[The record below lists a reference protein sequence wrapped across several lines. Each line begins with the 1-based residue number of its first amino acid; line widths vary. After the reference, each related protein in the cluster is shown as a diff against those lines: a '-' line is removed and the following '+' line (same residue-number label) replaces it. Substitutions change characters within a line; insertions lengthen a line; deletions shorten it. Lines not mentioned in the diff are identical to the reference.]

1 MRQRR
6 LWRSLGSG
14 VRERLPGDGLE
25 AGVASGAMEDWLEP
39 CLDAEE
45 MRATDRWAIQ
55 DQGVPSLQLM
65 EAAGRAVAEA
75 TAEAAGSSR
84 AVIVCGKGNNGG
96 DGLVAARTL
105 REMGFEV
112 EALLLAPG
120 DQLSDDAKA
129 NLQRFD
135 GARAVDPGEVA
146 SAIDGAGVVVDAI
159 FGTGFAGTPR
169 DPAASA
175 IEAMNDADAPV
186 VATDVA
192 SGVNAATGE
201 VEGHAVAA
209 DVTVTFHA
217 PKVGHWV
224 APGKEHTGELRV
236 APIGIPDGAPIDPK
250 AGLIDPRVLE
260 RVSARAPGSTK
271 FTSGQVVII
280 GGSRGLTGAVCL
292 AALGAVRAGAGYAT
306 VAVPADLESIFE
318 VKLTEVMSL
327 GCASRDGRLRP
338 AASEQVV
345 SATERAACVVLGSG
359 MGREQ
364 GTQRLVRE
372 LTERI
377 EAPLVIDADGL
388 NAYAGRIDSLA
399 DRKGPFVLTPHAGE
413 MGRLLDRD
421 SKEIDAKR
429 VESAKEAASR
439 SGGIVLLK
447 GDDSIV
453 TDGEHIAVNSI
464 SSPQLATAGTG
475 DVLSG
480 VIAALIARGL
490 DPFAGACAAVVAH
503 SRAGRVA
510 GERVGH
516 DSVIAGDVID
526 SIPAGL
532 AL

>member
-1 MRQRR
+1 
-6 LWRSLGSG
+6 
-14 VRERLPGDGLE
+14 
-25 AGVASGAMEDWLEP
+25 MEEWLDP
-39 CLDAEE
+39 CLDADE
-45 MRATDRWAIQ
+45 MRATDSWAIK
-55 DQGVPSLQLM
+55 DRGVPSLELM
-65 EAAGRAVAEA
+65 ETAGRAVAEA
-75 TAEAAGSSR
+75 AAEAASSST
-84 AVIVCGKGNNGG
+84 AAIVCGKGNNGG
-96 DGLVAARTL
+96 DGLVAARAL

-112 EALLLAPG
+112 DALLLAPP
-120 DQLSDDAKA
+120 DELSEDARA
-129 NLQRFD
+129 NVQRFD
-135 GARAVDPGEVA
+135 GARAVERGELPA
-146 SAIDGAGVVVDAI
+146 ALQGAGVIVDAI
-159 FGTGFAGTPR
+159 FGTGFAGSPR
-169 DPAASA
+169 DPAAHA
-175 IEAMNDADAPV
+175 IDAMNDADAPV

-192 SGVNAATGE
+192 SGVNASTGE
-201 VEGHAVAA
+201 VEGMGVAA

-217 PKVGHWV
+217 PKLGHWI

-236 APIGIPDGAPIDPK
+236 APIGIPEGAPVEPK

-260 RVSARAPGSTK
+260 LAPSRAAGSTK
-271 FTSGQVVII
+271 FSSGQVVII

-292 AALGAVRAGAGYAT
+292 ASLAAIRSGAGYAT
-306 VAVPADLESIFE
+306 AAVPADLEQIFE
-318 VKLTEVMSL
+318 VKLTEVMTL

-338 AASEQVV
+338 AASEQILG
-345 SATERAACVVLGSG
+345 AAERAACVVLGSG

-364 GTQRLVRE
+364 GTQRLIGE

-388 NAYAGRIDSLA
+388 NAHAGRIEKLA
-399 DRKGPFVLTPHAGE
+399 ERTAPFVLTPHAGE

-421 SKEIDAKR
+421 SSAIEAR
-429 VESAKEAASR
+429 RAESAREAARR

-453 TDGEHIAVNSI
+453 TDGGRLAVNRI

-480 VIAALIARGL
+480 MIAALIARGL
-490 DPFAGACAAVVAH
+490 EPFAATCAAVVAH
-503 SRAGRVA
+503 SRAGRAA
-510 GERVGH
+510 GDRVGH

>member
-1 MRQRR
+1 
-6 LWRSLGSG
+6 
-14 VRERLPGDGLE
+14 
-25 AGVASGAMEDWLEP
+25 MEDWLEP

-55 DQGVPSLQLM
+55 ERGVPGLELM
-65 EAAGRAVAEA
+65 ETAGRAVADA
-75 TAEAAGSSR
+75 AAEVAGSSR
-84 AVIVCGKGNNGG
+84 AAAICGKGNNGG
-96 DGLVAARTL
+96 DGLVAARAL

-112 EALLLAPG
+112 DALLLAPG
-120 DQLSDDAKA
+120 DQLSGDAQA
-129 NLQRFD
+129 NLERFD
-135 GARAVDPGEVA
+135 GAREVDPGEIA
-146 SAIDGAGVVVDAI
+146 SAIEGTGVVVDAI

-175 IEAMNDADAPV
+175 IDAMNEAAAPV

-192 SGVNAATGE
+192 SGVNAASGE
-201 VEGHAVAA
+201 VEGRAVAA

-217 PKVGHWV
+217 PKLGHWV

-236 APIGIPDGAPIDPK
+236 APIGIPVGAPIQPK

-260 RVSARAPGSTK
+260 LAPPRGAGSTK
-271 FTSGQVVII
+271 FTSGQVVIV

-292 AALGAVRAGAGYAT
+292 AARGAIRAGAGYAT
-306 VAVPADLESIFE
+306 VAVPAELEAIFE
-318 VKLTEVMSL
+318 IKLTEVMSL

-338 AASEQVV
+338 AASEQILG
-345 SATERAACVVLGSG
+345 ATERAACVVLGSG

-364 GTQRLVRE
+364 GTQRLARE

-388 NAYAGRIDSLA
+388 NAYAARIDALA
-399 DRKGPFVLTPHAGE
+399 DRDGPFVLTPHAGE

-421 SKEIDAKR
+421 SNAVDAKR
-429 VESAKEAASR
+429 VESAKEAATR
-439 SGGIVLLK
+439 SGGVVLLK

-453 TDGEHIAVNSI
+453 TDGQRVAVNRI

-480 VIAALIARGL
+480 VVAALIARGL
-490 DPFAGACAAVVAH
+490 EPFAATCAAVVAH
-503 SRAGRVA
+503 SRAGHAA

-516 DSVIAGDVID
+516 DSVIAGDVVD

>member
-1 MRQRR
+1 
-6 LWRSLGSG
+6 
-14 VRERLPGDGLE
+14 
-25 AGVASGAMEDWLEP
+25 MEDWLEP

-55 DQGVPSLQLM
+55 ERGVPSLELM
-65 EAAGRAVAEA
+65 ETAGRAVADA
-75 TAEAAGSSR
+75 AAEIGRSSR
-84 AVIVCGKGNNGG
+84 ATVVCGKGNNGG
-96 DGLVAARTL
+96 DGLVAARAL
-105 REMGFEV
+105 REMGFDV

-120 DQLSDDAKA
+120 DELSEDARA
-129 NLQRFD
+129 NLERF
-135 GARAVDPGEVA
+135 GAAREVDPGELGP
-146 SAIDGAGVVVDAI
+146 AIDGTGVVVDAI

-175 IEAMNDADAPV
+175 IEAMNEADAPV

-192 SGVNAATGE
+192 SGVDAGSGE
-201 VEGHAVAA
+201 VEGKAVAA
-209 DVTVTFHA
+209 DLTVTFHA
-217 PKVGHWV
+217 PKLGHWV
-224 APGKEHTGELRV
+224 SPGKEHTGELRV
-236 APIGIPDGAPIDPK
+236 APIGIPDGAPIDPE

-260 RVSARAPGSTK
+260 LAPARASGSTK
-271 FTSGQVVII
+271 FTSGQVVIV

-292 AALGAVRAGAGYAT
+292 SAGGAIRAGAGYAT

-318 VKLTEVMSL
+318 IKLTEVMSL

-338 AASEQVV
+338 AASEQILG
-345 SATERAACVVLGSG
+345 ATQRAACVVLGSG

-377 EAPLVIDADGL
+377 EAPLVLDADGL
-388 NAYAGRIDSLA
+388 NAYAARIDALS
-399 DRKGPFVLTPHAGE
+399 DRRGPLVLTPHEGE

-421 SKEIDAKR
+421 SKEVGARR
-429 VESAKEAASR
+429 VESAKEAARR
-439 SGGIVLLK
+439 SGGVVLLK

-453 TDGEHIAVNSI
+453 TDGPRVAVNRI

-475 DVLSG
+475 DVLTG

-490 DPFAGACAAVVAH
+490 EPFSATCAAVVAH
-503 SRAGRVA
+503 SRAGRAA

-516 DSVIAGDVID
+516 DSVIAGDVVD

-532 AL
+532 SL